1 MLLPKVLD
9 VQVVNTQRPI
19 GVGEMEYAVASCWT
33 RVHGPARLFNPDLNE
48 QTVSE
53 QTVSE
58 QTVSDYMNGLRKG
71 KVA

>member
-1 MLLPKVLD
+1 
-9 VQVVNTQRPI
+9 
-19 GVGEMEYAVASCWT
+19 MEYAAASCWT

-53 QTVSE
+53 QTVS
-58 QTVSDYMNGLRKG
+58 DYMNGSSKG